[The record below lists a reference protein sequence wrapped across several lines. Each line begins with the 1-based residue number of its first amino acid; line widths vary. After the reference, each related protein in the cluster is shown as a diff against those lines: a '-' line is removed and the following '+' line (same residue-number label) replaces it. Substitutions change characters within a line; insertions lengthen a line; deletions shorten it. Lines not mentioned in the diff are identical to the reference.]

1 MFCYGFL
8 SFGFGWVGFW
18 ILIWFRL
25 DLDWLVGLAW
35 WVVGCLVVFTMGLLG
50 IWWVLFLFLFFFF
63 GFLVPVGSGGMVG
76 MVVVTGLFGF
86 FNGFARFLVGI
97 CWVLFFLI

>member
-1 MFCYGFL
+1 MV
-8 SFGFGWVGFW
+8 GWVGVVGGGLFGC
-18 ILIWFRL
+18 FYFGFARY
-25 DLDWLVGLAW
+25 LVGF
-35 WVVGCLVVFTMGLLG
+35 VF
-50 IWWVLFLFLFFFF
+50 VFVFFF
-63 GFLVPVGSGGMVG
+63 GFLVSVGSGGMVG